1 MLFKHFYQTVGW
13 ALVIALLCGMPGKDI
28 PHISF
33 LELLSFDKWVH
44 AGIFMILYCIALMN
58 TNTYLLARGKALTM
72 NRYLI
77 WIGVCVA
84 YGVVLEILQ
93 GLVFVERSADIY
105 DAIAN
110 SAGVVIGYY
119 ISRKFIGANPK
130 QV

>member
-1 MLFKHFYQTVGW
+1 MLLLKHFYQTVLW
-13 ALVIALLCGMPGKDI
+13 ALVIAFLCGMPGKDI

-44 AGIFMILYCIALMN
+44 AAIFIILYFIALMN
-58 TNTYLLARGKALTM
+58 TNTYLRARGKTLTM
-72 NRYLI
+72 NRYLV

-84 YGVVLEILQ
+84 YGIILEILQ

-119 ISRKFIGANPK
+119 LSRKCIGANTK
-130 QV
+130 